1 MDINYILNQIKN
13 DYDQFN
19 DVLESKI
26 LTKNQIKNILIL
38 NFLQKNKQII
48 NDKLRKDVLN
58 YMKPNNKLKIKP
70 TKSYKIKINYF
81 DLARGLKNFA

>member
-13 DYDQFN
+13 DYNQFN

-48 NDKLRKDVLN
+48 SDKLRNDVLN
-58 YMKPNNKLKIKP
+58 YLKPNNQLKIKP
-70 TKSYKIKINYF
+70 IKSYRIKINYF